1 MGKVILDAL
10 GFEFESEYS
19 FRDDGYVR
27 DVVEHTI
34 KVNRELNPNEDIRM
48 KMELYREESL
58 ASGSLPKGMAVQS
71 ITHPSTIVIFYAK
84 QPTPEENLM
93 VRAHEQTHALH
104 WMRRHDLLER
114 ELLERGYNVR
124 ISPPSFFSPEADEK
138 VAAIGSF
145 YALERSGLSI
155 EQIRDLISK
164 RGENGE
170 DELFQAYRQS
180 MNFPLHIS
188 VAQKK

>member
-1 MGKVILDAL
+1 MGKVNLEAL
-10 GFEFESEYS
+10 GFEFESEYL
-19 FRDDGYVR
+19 FRDDGYVK

-34 KVNRELNPNEDIRM
+34 KVNGELNPNEDIRM
-48 KMELYREESL
+48 KMELYREEAV

-114 ELLERGYNVR
+114 GLLERGYYIT
-124 ISPPSFFSPEADEK
+124 ISPHSFLFPEADEK
-138 VAAIGSF
+138 VASIGSF
-145 YALERSGLSI
+145 YALERSGLTAQ
-155 EQIRDLISK
+155 QIRDLISK
-164 RGENGE
+164 SGESGE
-170 DELFQAYRQS
+170 DELFRTYKQS

-188 VAQKK
+188 VNQKD